1 MAKNKRAWEAMVRRD
16 ALSVY
21 NRVVERLDKGEDPP
35 SLRFPVSETE
45 FPKLLCL
52 DMKIS
57 SGGDG
62 ASPSSAT
69 RANSRGEASEE
80 SRVVIGRRRRG

>member
-35 SLRFPVSETE
+35 SLRLPVSKTARKRRETTDAVLGSDDDE
-45 FPKLLCL
+45 
-52 DMKIS
+52 
-57 SGGDG
+57 
-62 ASPSSAT
+62 
-69 RANSRGEASEE
+69 GEENE
-80 SRVVIGRRRRG
+80 P